1 MRKSISVLLLAA
13 LIAGMTLAFV
23 PATEAQ
29 YGTYCTQT
37 HVVQRGENLFRIGLR
52 YNLTWTTL
60 ATMNGITHPGRI
72 YAGQTLCVAQS
83 GWYNP
88 APPQAHTYV
97 VRQGDTLY
105 RIAQRYGVNMWTLA
119 QVNGITNLNRIYAGQ
134 VLRLPV

>member
-1 MRKSISVLLLAA
+1 MRKTISVLLLAA
-13 LIAGMTLAFV
+13 VIAGITLAFV

-29 YGTYCTQT
+29 SGPYCTRT

-52 YNLTWTTL
+52 YNVTWTTL
-60 ATMNGITHPGRI
+60 AAMNGITHPSHI
-72 YAGQTLCVAQS
+72 YAGQTLCVSQS
-83 GWYNP
+83 WYNP
-88 APPQAHTYV
+88 PQPQPHTHIV
-97 VRQGDTLY
+97 QHGDTLY